1 MTRTYNKHCM
11 IIPKRYFEM
20 HCALVW
26 LWLDIK
32 DKYIE
37 RKAMRLKKNKHR

>member
-1 MTRTYNKHCM
+1 M
-11 IIPKRYFEM
+11 IVPKRYFEM

-32 DKYIE
+32 DKYLE
-37 RKAMRLKKNKHR
+37 RMDNRRKNKGNGDNR

>member
-1 MTRTYNKHCM
+1 
-11 IIPKRYFEM
+11 M

-32 DKYIE
+32 DKYLE
-37 RKAMRLKKNKHR
+37 RKSMKTKKRKARRNA